1 MIKLFNSQSKAC
13 LNNSWLHSGTLQQ
26 NFEEYFRLEEHIY
39 RKSFC
44 VKTRPPK
51 VSPDCTS
58 NGLSQPRRGQFL
70 VQRPLLPAAAA
81 AAQWSRRSYRCF
93 SHSLIRPP
101 CWRRVKAEKQF
112 LSGANAAKNGPIHDD
127 APIWNTIEIFSN
139 GNYLK
144 EQVVFRKKKLDLFLV
159 ASLLWIQSTS

>member
-1 MIKLFNSQSKAC
+1 MAAFWNLTTKLQRI
-13 LNNSWLHSGTLQQ
+13 LQIRRTYLLKIFFRKNLQ
-26 NFEEYFRLEEHIY
+26 NLQ
-39 RKSFC
+39 
-44 VKTRPPK
+44 TRPPK

-58 NGLSQPRRGQFL
+58 YGLSQPRRGQFL